1 MTSKGHHLRQL
12 RTLGSAG
19 IEAQRSL
26 SHAIT
31 PRAWALGLAIL
42 LHLALL
48 ALLIAAGAS
57 RIVRQVSEP
66 KVVTLSLPGVNDAGG
81 AAESLPVPA
90 HPIPP
95 PEPRAFPMPVPPTP
109 ILPPPPLVPPPPV
122 DAPAEPAD
130 TPILQPQFDAEP
142 DPSLTGDAPATMVAG
157 TAGSANGAGADCPL
171 ETMLGAAL
179 QADPVARVA
188 LARIPRPSRSVANAV
203 MMWDGRWVADAR
215 VGGPPA
221 INAVRGAIA
230 AVLRAAPP
238 GCADRVVL
246 GPVFVPVNV
255 FAPTRGDTGTIVL
268 ALGSGAWRWPD
279 MLRTGMPLESGNVR

>member
-57 RIVRQVSEP
+57 QVVRRVSEP
-66 KVVTLSLPGVNDAGG
+66 QVVTLSLPGVNDAGG
-81 AAESLPVPA
+81 AAERPPAPARPV
-90 HPIPP
+90 PP
-95 PEPRAFPMPVPPTP
+95 PEPRPLPMPVPPTP
-109 ILPPPPLVPPPPV
+109 ALPPPFVPPPL
-122 DAPAEPAD
+122 AEPVD

-142 DPSLTGDAPATMVAG
+142 DPSLTGDAPAAMVAG
-157 TAGSANGAGADCPL
+157 TAGSAGGAGADCPL
-171 ETMLGAAL
+171 ETLLGAAL

-215 VGGPPA
+215 VGGLPA
-221 INAVRGAIA
+221 IDAVRGAIA